1 MVMRSKYTFRH
12 LFSFLLVVTFCLMGM
27 SNKAGA
33 QTINVALPD
42 TFVTETQSLL
52 IPVNVSDVSNLGILS
67 FSFTIAFDPT
77 IINIQDVVDE
87 NSISAGYLFLNNF
100 SVSGKVIIAAAGV
113 ETLSGD
119 GPLFYLQA
127 SFLQDGS
134 SEMNFDKASF
144 AEDAFDVETQNGRL
158 RNISLA
164 SVDGSAELPDKL
176 LLSTNYPNPFNSSS
190 TITVDLPEAAQVLVE
205 IYNLNGQLQGSYPPR
220 FYSAGTNQLITVEA
234 SSLPTGSYVYRIVAN
249 STGTIRFGTGAL
261 TVIH

>member
-1 MVMRSKYTFRH
+1 MRSIIILRK
-12 LFSFLLVVTFCLMGM
+12 LILASLIAVLNAVGNPML
-27 SNKAGA
+27 AGA
-33 QTINVALPD
+33 QTISVALPD

-67 FSFTIAFDPT
+67 FSFTISFDPE
-77 IINIQDVVDE
+77 IINIQDVLDE
-87 NSISAGYLFLNNF
+87 NSIAAGYFFQNNF
-100 SVSGKVIIAAAGV
+100 SVAGQVVIAAAGV

-119 GPLFYLQA
+119 GPLFYLEA

-134 SEMNFDKASF
+134 SEMSFDKASF

-220 FYSAGTNQLITVEA
+220 FYSAGINQLITVEA

-249 STGTIRFGTGAL
+249 STGTIRIGTGAL